1 MNFLVIVLIGCLAA
15 CQGTSVQVG
24 GVSFVSRSLAVG
36 EEPADVTAA
45 DVDNDGQPDLVV
57 AHRGGF
63 VTILRGDGSGGFQ
76 ELGRVPA
83 GESPTGLTAGDVDGD
98 GDVDVVVANHE
109 TDYLTILLG
118 DGTGAFSPASNSP
131 LRIDVSPHPHAVRL
145 EDLDDDGTPDLVVDH
160 RDGEG
165 LLVLRGVGDGAF
177 ESPGTLVPV
186 GGDPY
191 RGMAIGDINGDGR
204 LDLVTPNP
212 REVGVRLRSD
222 AEGIEFVAGSSVPAG
237 APFAV
242 ELADM
247 NGDGRLDLI
256 AGSDE
261 GSPLVHVYWGDGNG
275 GFVEADESPFRFA
288 SGAKN
293 IAVGDFDADG
303 VADAAVTC
311 YQSRDVLLLLG
322 GSGTLRSAT
331 VRGGEHPW
339 GVAATDLNDDG
350 RDDLVIVDYANPRA
364 TVYVSQDS

>member
-1 MNFLVIVLIGCLAA
+1 MNVLGIVLIGCVAT
-15 CQGTSVQVG
+15 CQGASVQVG
-24 GVSFVSRSLAVG
+24 DVSFVLRSLAVG
-36 EEPADVTAA
+36 EDPADVAAA
-45 DVDNDGQPDLVV
+45 DVDKDGHPDLVV

-63 VTILRGDGSGGFQ
+63 VTILRGDGSGGL
-76 ELGRVPA
+76 EESGRVPA
-83 GESPTGLTAGDVDGD
+83 GESPTGLTVGDVDGD
-98 GDVDVVVANHE
+98 GNVDVVVANHE
-109 TDYLTILLG
+109 TDYLTILMG

-145 EDLDDDGTPDLVVDH
+145 EDLDDDGALDLVVDH

-165 LLVLRGVGDGAF
+165 LLVLRATGHGAF
-177 ESPGTLVPV
+177 ESPGVLVPV

-247 NGDGRLDLI
+247 NGDGKLDLI

-261 GSPLVHVYWGDGNG
+261 GSPLVHVYWGDGSG
-275 GFVEADESPFRFA
+275 GFAEADSSPFRFA

-293 IAVGDFDADG
+293 IASGDFDGDG
-303 VADAAVTC
+303 VADVAVTC
-311 YQSRDVLLLLG
+311 YQSRDVLLLIG
-322 GSGTLRSAT
+322 GSGALRSAT
-331 VRGGEHPW
+331 VHGGEHPW
-339 GVAATDLNDDG
+339 GLSAIDLNGDET
-350 RDDLVIVDYANPRA
+350 DDLVVADEANARI
-364 TVYVSQDS
+364 TVYVSQND